1 MNPRTLLLDSFNA
14 ALAAADPL
22 RVVPPHL
29 ASVSSRALA
38 VKQHEDCIR
47 GDIKDRI
54 EGRALVVGA
63 GKAAAAMAQAVETH
77 WPQEVPLSGIVLTRY
92 GHGLPLKRIQLI
104 EAGHPL
110 PDESGEQ
117 GARAILAEIEKLRA
131 GDFLLCLLS
140 GGGSSLLA
148 VPVTGISLDDLR
160 DVTTQ
165 LLNSGATIQEI
176 NTVRKHLSATA
187 GGRLAAS
194 SRAPVLALIISDVT
208 GDDPTH
214 IASGPCAPDPT
225 TFSDAVAILR
235 HYKINASAAVTER
248 LRAGVEG
255 RIGETPKPGDAI
267 FDQVENRVI
276 ATAHASLAAA
286 AEYFRAQG
294 IPAVVLGDS
303 VTGEAREVAKVFAAM
318 AKEVRQ
324 HGQPWKLP
332 IALISGGETTVTL
345 RENEQ
350 GYKRSG
356 RGGGRNTEFLLSLAI
371 ELNGA
376 ANIYAL
382 ACDTDGIDGTENNA
396 GALITPDSLRR
407 AAERRMNPSS
417 LLTCNNAYAFFEAL
431 GDLVMTGPT
440 RTNVNDY
447 RVILIL

>member
-1 MNPRTLLLDSFNA
+1 MNPRALLLNSFNA

-22 RVVPPHL
+22 RVVSPHL

-38 VKQHEDCIR
+38 VKQHEACIR
-47 GDIKDRI
+47 GRI
-54 EGRALVVGA
+54 RDPVGGRTLVVGA
-63 GKAAAAMAQAVETH
+63 GKAAGAMAQAVETH
-77 WPQEVPLSGIVLTRY
+77 WPQEMPLSGIVLTRY
-92 GHGLPLKRIQLI
+92 GHGLPLERIRLI

-117 GARAILAEIEKLRA
+117 GARAILAEIEKLGA

-140 GGGSSLLA
+140 GGGSSLLS

-165 LLNSGATIQEI
+165 LLRSGAAIQEI

-214 IASGPCAPDPT
+214 IASGPCTPDPT
-225 TFSDAVAILR
+225 TFSDALAILE
-235 HYKINASAAVTER
+235 HYKIDASAAVMETM
-248 LRAGVEG
+248 RAGVEG
-255 RIGETPKPGDAI
+255 GIRETPKPGDTV
-267 FDQVENRVI
+267 FDRVENRVI
-276 ATAHASLAAA
+276 ATARASLVAA
-286 AEYFRAQG
+286 AEYFCAQG

-345 RENEQ
+345 RENGKGNKET
-350 GYKRSG
+350 G
-356 RGGGRNTEFLLSLAI
+356 RGGRNTEFLLSLAI

-382 ACDTDGIDGTENNA
+382 ACDTDGIDGTANNA
-396 GALITPDSLRR
+396 GALITPDSLRH
-407 AAERRMNPSS
+407 ATERRMNPSS
-417 LLTCNNAYAFFEAL
+417 LLACNNAYAFFEAL
-431 GDLVMTGPT
+431 GDLVTTGPT